1 MFLTSWH
8 KFKSVTDLPAESDD
22 FWKGGKFSVKDVRV
36 EQVEAPL
43 SYGSWVVK
51 FSIEQSSVAAGDS
64 EGVQVEGDV
73 KPSVEF
79 VLHSPA
85 VRQVAQCISDAIVR
99 AMGDKPIDAP
109 KVFNGTATYKFALD
123 MPFDFGM

>member
-8 KFKSVTDLPAESDD
+8 KFESATILPADSSD
-22 FWKGGKFSVKDVRV
+22 FWKGGKFDVKDVRV

-99 AMGDKPIDAP
+99 EMGDEPIDAP
-109 KVFNGTATYKFALD
+109 KVFNGTATYKFALN